1 MPSRLHDAPDPVS
14 RRPIVRVVETADSV
28 ESKRATN
35 SSLKSVV
42 SNLKRMVLGQW
53 KYEEQNSFVKLHLF
67 DNEHVLPKFQVI
79 IYSSLKFRV
88 SIFGWDL
95 IKSHPF
101 YTENEQSVKF
111 FSLRDLIN
119 KLESYT
125 FCAGVPKP
133 NCVAKTVEDPSGPQ
147 TSGKNIIVRHT
158 IPVIKDAD
166 EDTDTTA
173 GDVQPLPFKV
183 CTYIFPNRKM

>member
-1 MPSRLHDAPDPVS
+1 
-14 RRPIVRVVETADSV
+14 
-28 ESKRATN
+28 
-35 SSLKSVV
+35 
-42 SNLKRMVLGQW
+42 MVLGQW
-53 KYEEQNSFVKLHLF
+53 KYEEQNSFVKLYLF

-79 IYSSLKFRV
+79 IYSSLKFCV

-111 FSLRDLIN
+111 FSLHDLIT

-147 TSGKNIIVRHT
+147 THQDLKRQERI
-158 IPVIKDAD
+158 
-166 EDTDTTA
+166 
-173 GDVQPLPFKV
+173 
-183 CTYIFPNRKM
+183 